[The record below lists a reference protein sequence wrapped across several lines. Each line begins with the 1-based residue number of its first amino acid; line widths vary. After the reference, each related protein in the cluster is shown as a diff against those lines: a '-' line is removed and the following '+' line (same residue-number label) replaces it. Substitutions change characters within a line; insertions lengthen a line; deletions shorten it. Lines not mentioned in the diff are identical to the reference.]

1 MILKKL
7 RVEKNWSQEQ
17 VAIFSGLSI
26 RTIQRVE
33 SGQSASIETLKSI
46 ASVFEIDISK
56 LTEEIKVIDKK
67 SEHWKALHWFFR
79 WNAYGIG
86 SSKDLGRIELFL
98 LFLAVVTTIESYFYP
113 TETGFALLSMYV
125 LYGWVV
131 FVRYGDKNQAWDTH
145 HNKPIKRD

>member
-79 WNAYGIG
+79 WCAYGIG
-86 SSKDLGRIELFL
+86 SSKDLGRTELFL

-113 TETGFALLSMYV
+113 TETGFALFLMYV
-125 LYGWVV
+125 LYGHAV